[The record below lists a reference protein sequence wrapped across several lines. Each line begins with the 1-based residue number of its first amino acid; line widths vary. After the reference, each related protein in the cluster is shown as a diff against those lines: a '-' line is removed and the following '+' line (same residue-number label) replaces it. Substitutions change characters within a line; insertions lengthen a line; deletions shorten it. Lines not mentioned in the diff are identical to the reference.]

1 MEASINSYAKDR
13 VIDGIKILALTG
25 FNLFENPELLKNEG
39 RVELRLFLIILFKIR
54 RVSQNELFSL

>member
-25 FNLFENPELLKNEG
+25 FNLFENPELLKKMKE
-39 RVELRLFLIILFKIR
+39 E
-54 RVSQNELFSL
+54 